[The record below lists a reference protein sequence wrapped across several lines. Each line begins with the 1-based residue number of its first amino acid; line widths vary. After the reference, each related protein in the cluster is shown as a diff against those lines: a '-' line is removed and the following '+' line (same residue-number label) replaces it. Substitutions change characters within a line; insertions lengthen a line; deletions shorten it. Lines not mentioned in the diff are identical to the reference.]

1 MPLTSLDHVNIRTEN
16 LPEMV
21 RFYEEVVGLKEG
33 ERPPFSFPGAWL
45 YCGDRAALHLMGP
58 AGEDVAAVG
67 QIDHFAFMASGLSEF
82 ITNLEDRN
90 VEYETRTI
98 PALGNT
104 QVNVRDPDGNR
115 IEIQFLSSES
125 A

>member
-1 MPLTSLDHVNIRTEN
+1 MPLTSLDHVNIRTKN

-21 RFYEEVVGLKEG
+21 RFYEEVVGLRAG

-58 AGEDVAAVG
+58 AEEETAAVG
-67 QIDHFAFMASGLSEF
+67 QIDHFAFMASGLSDF
-82 ITNLEDRN
+82 IANLEKRN
-90 VEYETRTI
+90 IEYATRTI
-98 PALGNT
+98 PELGNT

-115 IEIQFLSSES
+115 IEIQFLANES